1 MNHHTRELF
10 SESALG
16 GLLPALPKSGGTIVH
31 PGAVRE
37 VRQAQAHSFVES
49 LGLPRETPPLILA
62 QVLEDIHV
70 TDPAER
76 LDRLYRPGWLSRL
89 FSQSAAEA
97 SYAMALLAIV
107 ESTGFQATLA
117 RLRSH

>member
-16 GLLPALPKSGGTIVH
+16 GLLPPLPRNVE
-31 PGAVRE
+31 PGERPEGARRT
-37 VRQAQAHSFVES
+37 RQAPTHSYVET

-62 QVLEDIHV
+62 QVLEDIHA
-70 TDPAER
+70 TDPGER

-97 SYAMALLAIV
+97 SYAMAILSIV
-107 ESTGFQATLA
+107 ESTGFQTTLA
-117 RLRSH
+117 RLRGR

>member
-1 MNHHTRELF
+1 MDHHTRELF
-10 SESALG
+10 SESTLG
-16 GLLPALPKSGGTIVH
+16 GLAPDWPRNGEA
-31 PGAVRE
+31 GARPE
-37 VRQAQAHSFVES
+37 GARQARQAPAPCYVET

-62 QVLEDIHV
+62 QVLEDIHA

-107 ESTGFQATLA
+107 ESAGFQTTLA
-117 RLRSH
+117 RLRGR